1 MLAQIRKLHSLM
13 SLNLPRTPGTYI
25 LFLRLDQP
33 LTVRIGRL
41 GRFDL
46 APGRYAYVG
55 SAHGPGGL
63 AARVARHLRVDKP
76 RNWHIDHLTALAP
89 VIALWLD
96 ASPARLECEWA
107 TALRQAPGV
116 TVPIA
121 RFGASD
127 CTCPA
132 HLFRVP
138 DGDLTPL
145 WDALSRPVWISLR
158 R

>member
-1 MLAQIRKLHSLM
+1 MPSD
-13 SLNLPRTPGTYI
+13 LPHTPGTYI
-25 LFLRLDQP
+25 LLLRLDQP
-33 LTVRIGRL
+33 LTVQVGRL
-41 GRFDL
+41 GRFEL
-46 APGRYAYVG
+46 APGSYAYVG

-63 AARVARHLRVDKP
+63 AARVTRHLRTAKRP
-76 RNWHIDHLTALAP
+76 HWHIDYLTARAP

-96 ASPARLECEWA
+96 ASPARLECVWA
-107 TALRQAPGV
+107 GALRQAPGV

-127 CTCPA
+127 CACPA